1 LLALAF
7 LGLMGLYYIGT
18 VIDLSEK
25 LFKGQANGWMLAQYL
40 WYSTPRFVYY
50 TLPIATLVAVL
61 GTVGGLTRSSELT
74 VMRACGVSLYRA
86 ALPLVALAVVTSSML
101 FFLEERVLA
110 DANKKANELEDTI
123 HDRPHHTV
131 NVANRN
137 WLVGTNDRIY
147 YYDMF
152 DAQRAEIH
160 NLTIFEPRTQPYR
173 LTTETYVSVVKC
185 PDRVCQD
192 GRWRAEA
199 GWLQRFGKSAK
210 PVRTRFA
217 SRDLT
222 LDPLKYFTLAQV
234 DASMMTFN
242 ELRDYI
248 RRSHASGFNITE
260 EEVNLQSKIAFPA
273 VTFVMT
279 ALAIPFAVTTGRRG
293 ALYGIGLAIVLSV
306 GYWLL
311 MAFFLAAGKAGLLPP
326 ALAAWATNI
335 LFMAAATYLV
345 LTVRT

>member
-1 LLALAF
+1 
-7 LGLMGLYYIGT
+7 
-18 VIDLSEK
+18 
-25 LFKGQANGWMLAQYL
+25 
-40 WYSTPRFVYY
+40 
-50 TLPIATLVAVL
+50 
-61 GTVGGLTRSSELT
+61 
-74 VMRACGVSLYRA
+74 
-86 ALPLVALAVVTSSML
+86 VALAVVSSSLL

-110 DANKKANELEDTI
+110 NANKKAGELEDTI

-137 WLVGTNDRIY
+137 WLVGANDSIY

-152 DAQRAEIH
+152 DAQHAEIR
-160 NLTIFEPRTQPYR
+160 NMTVFEPRTQPYR
-173 LTTETYVSVVKC
+173 LASETYAGVVKC
-185 PDRVCQD
+185 LDRKCQD
-192 GRWRAEA
+192 GRWQAEA
-199 GWLQRFGKSAK
+199 GWVQRFGKSVR

-217 SRDLT
+217 TRNLT
-222 LDPLKYFTLAQV
+222 LKTLKDFTLAQV

-260 EEVNLQSKIAFPA
+260 EEVNLQSKMAFPA

-306 GYWLL
+306 VYWLL

-335 LFMAAATYLV
+335 LFMAAAMFLV